1 MLATPAE
8 MVPTGDGWRHEVKWD
23 GMRALI
29 DVRDHQVR
37 LFSRTERDV
46 TVAFPELAAPAAGLT
61 DFEDVLLD
69 AEIVVMK
76 QGRPSFAALAER
88 FNVVDA
94 HTAAELSAS
103 APVTA
108 MVFDVLRVM
117 GTPVT
122 GRTWRERR
130 ALLTGINPSSKWVTV
145 PPDFPDG
152 EALLAAT
159 ADEGIEGIEGIVSK
173 RVESKYVP
181 GARSDDWRKSVHRR
195 TASYVIV
202 GWRREQAGSALGAVL
217 LAEPTDAGLAY
228 RGRVGSG
235 LAGRRGVLLARDLLP
250 LRRDTP
256 PVVTGVPAVDAKD
269 TVWVEPVLVADVEFH
284 GLSDQ
289 GRLRQPSW
297 RGLRADLRPADLLDP
312 NPNPDP
318 TLDPTLDEER

>member
-8 MVPTGDGWRHEVKWD
+8 VVPSGDGWRHEVKWD

-29 DVRDHQVR
+29 DIRDHQVR
-37 LFSRTERDV
+37 LYSRTERDV
-46 TVAFPELAAPAAGLT
+46 TVAFPELVAPAAGLT
-61 DFEDVLLD
+61 DFEDLLLD
-69 AEIVVMK
+69 AEIVVMRD
-76 QGRPSFAALAER
+76 GRPSFAALAER
-88 FNVVDA
+88 FNVIDA
-94 HTAAELSAS
+94 RTAGELAAS

-122 GRTWRERR
+122 GRTWSERR
-130 ALLTGINPSSKWVTV
+130 DLLTGISPSSKWVMV
-145 PPDFPDG
+145 PPTFPDG

-159 ADEGIEGIEGIVSK
+159 ADQGMEGIVSK
-173 RVESKYVP
+173 RITSTYRP

-195 TASYVIV
+195 TASYVVV
-202 GWRREQAGSALGAVL
+202 GWRREQGGSGLGAVL
-217 LAEPTDAGLAY
+217 LAEPTAAGLAY

-250 LRRDTP
+250 LRRDDP
-256 PVVTGVPAVDAKD
+256 PVVTGVPDVDAKD

-297 RGLRADLRPADLLDP
+297 RGVRADLTLADLLTTE
-312 NPNPDP
+312 P
-318 TLDPTLDEER
+318 TTHPAGADDLEN

>member
-1 MLATPAE
+1 MLATPADF
-8 MVPTGDGWRHEVKWD
+8 VPTGADWRHEVKWD

-29 DVRDHQVR
+29 DISDHRVR

-46 TVAFPELAAPAAGLT
+46 SIAFPELCAAAGGLA
-61 DFEDVLLD
+61 DFEDLLLD

-76 QGRPSFAALAER
+76 DGRPSFAALAER

-94 HTAAELSAS
+94 HTAADLAAT

-117 GTPVT
+117 RTPVT
-122 GRTWRERR
+122 GRTWQARRE
-130 ALLTGINPSSKWVTV
+130 LLTGIDPRSKWVSV
-145 PPDFPDG
+145 PPDFADG
-152 EALLAAT
+152 QALLDAT
-159 ADEGIEGIEGIVSK
+159 ADQGIEGIVSK
-173 RVESKYVP
+173 KVDSIYRP
-181 GARSDDWRKSVHRR
+181 GVRSDDWRKTVHRR

-202 GWRREQAGSALGAVL
+202 GWRREQGGSGLGAVL
-217 LAEPTDAGLAY
+217 LAEPTAAGLAY

-250 LRRDTP
+250 LRREHA
-256 PVVTGVPAVDAKD
+256 PVVTGVPEVDARG

-284 GLSDQ
+284 GLSDA

-297 RGLRADLRPADLLDP
+297 RGLRGDLTPADLLAGQP
-312 NPNPDP
+312 EQEN
-318 TLDPTLDEER
+318 